1 MKHPPRLLLKLFWT
15 FFKIGAFTFGGG
27 YAMLP
32 LIENECVE
40 KYEWITGEELARVT
54 VIAESTPG
62 PVAIN
67 CATFVGNKKA
77 GFAGALTSTFGVV
90 LPSFVIILMLSL
102 FLGRVL
108 EIPLVAKAFKGIRVA
123 VAILILRAG
132 LRMLLR
138 MEKKPLPLILFGAA
152 LAAMLAISIFSL
164 PVSTIAL
171 LGAAAAV
178 SLALSL
184 AKAWRERK
192 DGDGQ

>member
-1 MKHPPRLLLKLFWT
+1 MKHTPGMLLRLFWT
-15 FFKIGAFTFGGG
+15 FFRIGAFTFGGG

-32 LIENECVE
+32 LIESECVE
-40 KYEWITGEELARVT
+40 KYGWITGEELLRVT

-77 GFAGALTSTFGVV
+77 GFAGALACTFGVV
-90 LPSFVIILMLSL
+90 LPSFVIILALSF
-102 FLGRVL
+102 FLDSFL
-108 EIPLVAKAFKGIRVA
+108 EIPLIAKAFRGIRIA

-152 LAAMLAISIFSL
+152 FAAMLAISIFSL

-178 SLALSL
+178 SLSISL

-192 DGDGQ
+192 GGAGQ

>member
-1 MKHPPRLLLKLFWT
+1 MKHPPGLLLKLFWT

-32 LIENECVE
+32 LIESECVE

-77 GFAGALTSTFGVV
+77 GFAGALASTFGVV
-90 LPSFVIILMLSL
+90 LPSFVIILTLSL

>member
-1 MKHPPRLLLKLFWT
+1 MKHTPGLLLRLFWT
-15 FFKIGAFTFGGG
+15 FFRIGAFTFGGG

-32 LIENECVE
+32 LIESECVE
-40 KYEWITGEELARVT
+40 KYGWITGEELLRVT

-77 GFAGALTSTFGVV
+77 GFAGALVCTFGVV
-90 LPSFVIILMLSL
+90 LPSFVIILALSF
-102 FLGRVL
+102 FLDRFL
-108 EIPLVAKAFKGIRVA
+108 EIPLIAKAFRGIRIA

-152 LAAMLAISIFSL
+152 FAAMLAISIFSL

-178 SLALSL
+178 SLSISL

-192 DGDGQ
+192 GGAGQ

>member
-1 MKHPPRLLLKLFWT
+1 MKHTPGLLLRLFWT
-15 FFKIGAFTFGGG
+15 FFRIGAFTFGGG

-32 LIENECVE
+32 LIESECVE
-40 KYEWITGEELARVT
+40 KYGWITGEELLRVT

-77 GFAGALTSTFGVV
+77 GFAGALACTFGVV
-90 LPSFVIILMLSL
+90 LPSFVIILVLSF
-102 FLGRVL
+102 FLDRFL
-108 EIPLVAKAFKGIRVA
+108 EIPLIAKAFRGIRIA

-152 LAAMLAISIFSL
+152 FAAMLAISIFSL

-178 SLALSL
+178 SLSISL

-192 DGDGQ
+192 GGAGQ

>member
-1 MKHPPRLLLKLFWT
+1 MKHTPGLLLRLFWT
-15 FFKIGAFTFGGG
+15 FFRIGAFTFGGG

-32 LIENECVE
+32 LIESECVD
-40 KYEWITGEELARVT
+40 KYGWITGEELLRVT

-77 GFAGALTSTFGVV
+77 GFAGALVCTFGVV
-90 LPSFVIILMLSL
+90 LPSFVIILALSF
-102 FLGRVL
+102 FLDRFL
-108 EIPLVAKAFKGIRVA
+108 EIPLIAKAFRGIRIA

-152 LAAMLAISIFSL
+152 FAAMLAISIFSL

-178 SLALSL
+178 SLSISL
-184 AKAWRERK
+184 AKTWRERK
-192 DGDGQ
+192 GGAGQ

>member
-1 MKHPPRLLLKLFWT
+1 MKHTPGLLLRLFWT
-15 FFKIGAFTFGGG
+15 FFRIGAFTFGGG

-32 LIENECVE
+32 LIESECVE
-40 KYEWITGEELARVT
+40 KYGWITGEELLRVT

-77 GFAGALTSTFGVV
+77 GFVGALACTFGVV
-90 LPSFVIILMLSL
+90 LPSFVIILALSF
-102 FLGRVL
+102 FLDRFL
-108 EIPLVAKAFKGIRVA
+108 EIPLIAKAFRGIRIA

-152 LAAMLAISIFSL
+152 FAAMLAISIFSL

-178 SLALSL
+178 SLSISL

-192 DGDGQ
+192 GGAGQ

>member
-32 LIENECVE
+32 LIESECVE

-77 GFAGALTSTFGVV
+77 GFAGALVSTFGVV

-138 MEKKPLPLILFGAA
+138 MEKKPLPLILFGTA

>member
-1 MKHPPRLLLKLFWT
+1 MKQKPGLLLRLFWT

-32 LIENECVE
+32 LIESECVE
-40 KYEWITGEELARVT
+40 KYGWITGEELLRVT

-67 CATFVGNKKA
+67 CATYVGNKKA
-77 GFAGALTSTFGVV
+77 GFAGALACTFGVV
-90 LPSFVIILMLSL
+90 LPSFVIILALSF
-102 FLGRVL
+102 FLDRFL
-108 EIPLVAKAFKGIRVA
+108 EIPLIAKAFRGIRIA

-152 LAAMLAISIFSL
+152 FAAMLAISIFSL

-178 SLALSL
+178 SLSISL

-192 DGDGQ
+192 GGAGQ

>member
-1 MKHPPRLLLKLFWT
+1 MKHTPGLLLRLFWT
-15 FFKIGAFTFGGG
+15 FFRIGAFTFGGG

-32 LIENECVE
+32 LIESECVE
-40 KYEWITGEELARVT
+40 KYGWITGEELLRVT

-77 GFAGALTSTFGVV
+77 GFAGALACTFGVV
-90 LPSFVIILMLSL
+90 LPSFVIILALSF
-102 FLGRVL
+102 FLDRFL
-108 EIPLVAKAFKGIRVA
+108 EIPLIAKAFRGIRIA

-152 LAAMLAISIFSL
+152 FAAMLAISIFSL

-178 SLALSL
+178 SLSISL

-192 DGDGQ
+192 GGAGQ